1 MRTTAS
7 APAASAARM
16 TVPAFPGS
24 CTRHSTAARRAS
36 PRTASTACGSGIR
49 ATATMS
55 CPVTASAMAVSTSS
69 LAWRT
74 RTHSPPG
81 VGRSRTRATSS
92 ASAGSRSTSPTD
104 MYTWVSTRPARHC
117 PAAASGPSPRWARR
131 ASRQA
136 CGPSTRN
143 VPVRRRAER
152 PARAATA
159 RTRSARGWVIGSAC
173 GVMGSFW
180 SGLSC
185 GCADADG
192 AGLGGGPAPSAV
204 VFTPGTWW
212 WGPSRPRSRLS
223 GRRRGRSRLRAA
235 PRGRSSPA
243 RRRSRRRRRRSRPAC
258 GGPPRRRP
266 A

>member
-36 PRTASTACGSGIR
+36 SRTASTVCGCGIR

-69 LAWRT
+69 LASRT
-74 RTHSPPG
+74 RTRSPPG

-92 ASAGSRSTSPTD
+92 ASAGSRSTRPTD
-104 MYTWVSTRPARHC
+104 TYTWASTCPARHC
-117 PAAASGPSPRWARR
+117 PAAAAGPSPRWARN

-180 SGLSC
+180 SGLGC

-192 AGLGGGPAPSAV
+192 AGPRWRTRPVGGGAHAWGV
-204 VFTPGTWW
+204 VV
-212 WGPSRPRSRLS
+212 GPSGPRSRLS
-223 GRRRGRSRLRAA
+223 GRRRGRSRPRAA